1 MAAGTQTNN
10 YTLGRGEIYFGRFQ
24 DDDET
29 QPLGLRYI
37 GNTPEFSLTIS
48 QETLDHFSSDR
59 GIREKDESIAL
70 QVNRTGQ
77 MTTDNVVPANVALF
91 FFGTDSTVTEA
102 GATITGESVGG
113 ADGVTQGLYY
123 QLGISANR
131 PTGARGLVGDDDSN
145 SFGVFSVNEDDSNS
159 VGGSDF
165 VKGTDYEVDTEQGL
179 LYIVP
184 GGGIA
189 DGTKLLVNYQIK
201 ASSFS
206 RVISGSQPVAGHLK
220 FKAANP
226 TGDNIDYYLPFVK
239 ISPNGDYAL
248 KSDEWQTI
256 PFNIEVLKRTDREA
270 IYADGEPA
278 FS

>member
-1 MAAGTQTNN
+1 MANGETNN
-10 YTLGRGEIYFGRFQ
+10 YTLGRGEIYFGRFK

-29 QPLGLRYI
+29 LPLGLRYI

-77 MTTDNVVPANVALF
+77 MTTDNVIPANVALF
-91 FFGTDSTVTEA
+91 FFGDDSTVTEA
-102 GATITGESVGG
+102 GEVVSGESVGG
-113 ADGVTQGLYY
+113 DDGVEQGFYY
-123 QLGISANR
+123 QLGISASR
-131 PTGARGLVGDDDSN
+131 PSGARGLVGSTDDSN
-145 SFGVFSVNEDDSNS
+145 SAGAFIVVNTDDSNS
-159 VGGSDF
+159 GTPF
-165 VKGTDYEVDTEQGL
+165 TATTDYVLDTAQGL

-189 DGTKLLVNYQIK
+189 NGTKLSVDYTIK
-201 ASSFS
+201 ASTFS
-206 RVISGSQPVAGHLK
+206 RVISGSQPVAGHMK

-270 IYADGEPA
+270 IYADGAPA
-278 FS
+278 FT